1 MGIRYAVQ
9 EVHCFSIKSFKEA
22 GNCHFIMQQ
31 REGSFDDVGYSR
43 KASMSDYDYYSRS
56 NAEHERITHKTVG
69 SLTHRIAES
78 GKVTFMG
85 EVFEPS
91 TSECNIL
98 LNSQAQTAVPFVYDA
113 VEDRFYWLDYSL
125 TQDYHRS
132 APSVTQDPT
141 KMSAIMIEI
150 EAARQ
155 SKKPDIENL
164 IQTYAA
170 NNGTLVD
177 DITQAD
183 TVFVAKTIDAE
194 KLSLKENA
202 RVITA
207 YDLDVISK
215 EFSGNNDMSKVQ
227 KEQTEPVKETSEK
240 KMEEPAIVKQLRF
253 LKSKLEQYPYP
264 IRESK
269 SIEIEIDDRR
279 R

>member
-43 KASMSDYDYYSRS
+43 KASLSDYDYYSHS
-56 NAEHERITHKTVG
+56 DSEHEKITHRMSG
-69 SLTHRIAES
+69 SYTSRMKES

-125 TQDYHRS
+125 TQDYQRS

-215 EFSGNNDMSKVQ
+215 EFSGNNDLSKVQ
-227 KEQTEPVKETSEK
+227 KEQSEPAKETSEK
-240 KMEEPAIVKQLRF
+240 KMVEPAIVKQLRF
-253 LKSKLEQYPYP
+253 LKEKLEQYPYP

-269 SIEIEIDDRR
+269 SIDIDIDDRR